1 MILRALFWIS
11 VVAILM
17 PHEPDLGLG
26 RPNSSGQLGANL
38 GYHAD
43 CSERGSCRQALGF
56 LEQFQS
62 MAMRN
67 LAEVKADIEREERNR
82 PVLRT
87 D

>member
-26 RPNSSGQLGANL
+26 RPNLAGDANL
-38 GYHAD
+38 GARAT
-43 CSERGSCRQALGF
+43 CPETGACRQALGF
-56 LEQFQS
+56 LDQFQS
-62 MAMRN
+62 MAVRN
-67 LAEVKADIEREERNR
+67 LAEVKADIEREQHHR
-82 PVLRT
+82 LRT

>member
-17 PHEPDLGLG
+17 PHEPHLGFGRPDLGG
-26 RPNSSGQLGANL
+26 HINRESRETCSDRGA
-38 GYHAD
+38 
-43 CSERGSCRQALGF
+43 CRQALGF
-56 LEQFQS
+56 LGEFQS

-67 LAEVKADIEREERNR
+67 LAEVKADIEREQRH
-82 PVLRT
+82 PILRT